1 MDNTRMDSE
10 PTIPA
15 SRFKAQCLAILDRV
29 ERTRAAVVVTKHGRP
44 VARVVPVEAGPGH
57 RDTRGSVQLLVRED
71 EAYYGTGEE
80 WEADKPA
87 R

>member
-1 MDNTRMDSE
+1 MASE

-29 ERTRAAVVVTKHGRP
+29 ERTRAPVVVTKHGRP
-44 VARVVPVEAGPGH
+44 VARVVPIDADANS
-57 RDTRGSVQLLVRED
+57 RATRGSVELLARED
-71 EAYYGTGEE
+71 EAYYGTGED
-80 WEADKPA
+80 WEADKSAA

>member
-1 MDNTRMDSE
+1 MGSDD
-10 PTIPA
+10 TIPA

-29 ERTRAAVVVTKHGRP
+29 ERTRSGVIVTKHGRP
-44 VARVVPVEAGPGH
+44 VARVVPVDAGPEH

-71 EAYYGTGEE
+71 EAYYGTGED
-80 WEADKPA
+80 WEADKP

>member
-1 MDNTRMDSE
+1 MKGE
-10 PTIPA
+10 PVIPA

-29 ERTRAAVVVTKHGRP
+29 ERTRGAVVVTKHGRP
-44 VARVVPVEAGPGH
+44 VARVVPVDAGPEH
-57 RDTRGSVQLLVRED
+57 RDTRGSVQLLVRDD

-80 WEADKPA
+80 WEADKPP

>member
-1 MDNTRMDSE
+1 MVTE
-10 PTIPA
+10 PAIPA

-44 VARVVPVEAGPGH
+44 VARVVPIDPGVGQ
-57 RDTRGSVQLLVRED
+57 RDTRGSVELLVRED
-71 EAYYGTGEE
+71 EAYYGTGED

>member
-1 MDNTRMDSE
+1 MDSE

-29 ERTRAAVVVTKHGRP
+29 ERTRAPVVVTKHGRP
-44 VARVVPVEAGPGH
+44 VARLVPIEADPGQ
-57 RDTRGSVQLLVRED
+57 RDTRGSVQLLARED
-71 EAYYGTGEE
+71 EAYYGTGQD
-80 WEADKPA
+80 WEADESV